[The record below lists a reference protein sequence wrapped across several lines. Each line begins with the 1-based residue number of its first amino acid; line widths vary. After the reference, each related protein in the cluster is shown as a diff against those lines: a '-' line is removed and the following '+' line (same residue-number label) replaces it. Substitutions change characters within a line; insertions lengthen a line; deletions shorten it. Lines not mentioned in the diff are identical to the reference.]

1 VGWRRLSRLGRWQV
15 PVTPAVFNLNGPA
28 HYVHWHFFQ
37 MSVAN
42 VVVIGLMIVVFVL
55 ALVIPFPERE
65 IEE

>member
-1 VGWRRLSRLGRWQV
+1 VGWRRFTRLGRWEA
-15 PVTPAVFNLNGPA
+15 PFAPAVFNLNNPA

-42 VVVIGLMIVVFVL
+42 VVVIGLMIVVFIL
-55 ALVIPFPERE
+55 AIVIPFPKRE